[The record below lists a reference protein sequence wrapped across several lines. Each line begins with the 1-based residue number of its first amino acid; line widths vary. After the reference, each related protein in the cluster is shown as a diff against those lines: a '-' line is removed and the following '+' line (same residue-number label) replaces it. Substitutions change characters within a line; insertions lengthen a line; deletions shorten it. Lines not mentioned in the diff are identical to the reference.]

1 MACYQQSFKSQEEIA
16 RCIQMR
22 LKNVNSGKAE
32 SGLFSK
38 ASHEVVYSMNT
49 LKNSAINALLS

>member
-1 MACYQQSFKSQEEIA
+1 
-16 RCIQMR
+16 MR